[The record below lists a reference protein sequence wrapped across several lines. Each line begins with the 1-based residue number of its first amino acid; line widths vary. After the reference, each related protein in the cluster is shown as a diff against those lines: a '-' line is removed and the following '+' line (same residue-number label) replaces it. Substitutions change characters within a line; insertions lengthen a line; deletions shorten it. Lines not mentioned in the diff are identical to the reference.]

1 MILYHGTCDVFLGDI
16 LTDGLKP
23 TSSNAFQL
31 DNFASY
37 HGNLR
42 DVEGKTKYIFL
53 SPHKDVA
60 YWFAEYRA
68 NYERAKWHET
78 IAGTSTI
85 KLAKTSVPDA
95 KPVLLTVTLPDSL
108 KPKLVKDTLSH
119 GLLYPGIIS
128 PRHLK
133 PEPIPLKSLS
143 DAPYE
148 TLMRM

>member
-1 MILYHGTCDVFLGDI
+1 MILYHGTCDTFLGDI
-16 LTDGLKP
+16 LIEGLKP
-23 TSSNAFQL
+23 DTANAYQL
-31 DNFASY
+31 DGLSHFSK
-37 HGNLR
+37 LR
-42 DVEGKTKYIFL
+42 DIEGAPKYVFL

-68 NYERAKWHET
+68 NYERAKQHEK

-95 KPVLLTVTLPDSL
+95 KPVLLTVTLSDSL

-133 PEPIPLKSLS
+133 PEPIPLKPLT